1 MYKLMFVDD
10 EKLILDGLKYI
21 LDWNSMDL
29 EIVHEAKNG
38 RDALDKFKEEPV
50 DIVITDINMPIM
62 SGLTLINEIKK
73 INKDVSFIVLS
84 GYDEFS
90 YAQKAISLGVENYIL
105 KPIDDM
111 ELEET
116 IKKICKK
123 KLESE
128 KNNNLEEQLNKVLSN
143 ETSLNEKY
151 KKLSFEEEMD
161 RLRKLI
167 MEKDRLKIIEYLE
180 TLFDKRE
187 FSTKNIF
194 DLSVKIFLL
203 IDKISYEFKIDK
215 NIGEDSLI
223 SNIIKLFNEKSREN
237 IKYFIILE
245 VDNLL
250 KIMNSNTEKFSPV
263 IQQIVRKVKEYY
275 YEDLSLKVLAN
286 DFNINS
292 SYLGQLFTKEVGM
305 SFSDYLNKEKN
316 SKAKELILNTNMKIN
331 DIAKQVGYSDTSYF
345 YRKFKKYYGVSP
357 AMLRELKNY

>member
-21 LDWNSMDL
+21 LDWNSMDI

-38 RDALDKFKEEPV
+38 KDALEKFKEDPV

-90 YAQKAISLGVENYIL
+90 YAQQAITLGVENYIL

-128 KNNNLEEQLNKVLSN
+128 KNNNLEEQLNKLLSN
-143 ETSLNEKY
+143 ETSTNDKY
-151 KKLSFEEEMD
+151 EKLSFEEEID
-161 RLRKLI
+161 RLHKLI
-167 MEKDRLKIIEYLE
+167 IEKDRLKIIEYLE
-180 TLFDKRE
+180 TLFDKKE
-187 FSTKNIF
+187 LSTKNIF

-215 NIGEDSLI
+215 NVGEDSLI

-250 KIMNSNTEKFSPV
+250 KVMNSNTEKFSPV

-275 YEDLSLKVLAN
+275 YEELSLKVLAN

-331 DIAKQVGYSDTSYF
+331 DIAKQVGYADTSYF

>member
-151 KKLSFEEEMD
+151 KKLS
-161 RLRKLI
+161 
-167 MEKDRLKIIEYLE
+167 LKKKW
-180 TLFDKRE
+180 T
-187 FSTKNIF
+187 
-194 DLSVKIFLL
+194 
-203 IDKISYEFKIDK
+203 
-215 NIGEDSLI
+215 
-223 SNIIKLFNEKSREN
+223 
-237 IKYFIILE
+237 
-245 VDNLL
+245 
-250 KIMNSNTEKFSPV
+250 
-263 IQQIVRKVKEYY
+263 
-275 YEDLSLKVLAN
+275 
-286 DFNINS
+286 
-292 SYLGQLFTKEVGM
+292 
-305 SFSDYLNKEKN
+305 
-316 SKAKELILNTNMKIN
+316 
-331 DIAKQVGYSDTSYF
+331 GY
-345 YRKFKKYYGVSP
+345 VS
-357 AMLRELKNY
+357 

>member
-21 LDWNSMDL
+21 LDWNSMGL
-29 EIVHEAKNG
+29 EIIHEAKNG
-38 RDALDKFKEEPV
+38 REALEKFKEEPV

-84 GYDEFS
+84 GYDEFT

-116 IKKICKK
+116 IKKICEK
-123 KLESE
+123 KLESK
-128 KNNNLEEQLNKVLSN
+128 KNNNLEEQLNELLSN
-143 ETSLNEKY
+143 ETSNDDKY
-151 KKLSFEEEMD
+151 KKMSFEEEMD
-161 RLRKLI
+161 RLHKLI
-167 MEKDRLKIIEYLE
+167 IEKDRLKIIEYLE
-180 TLFDKRE
+180 TLFDKKE
-187 FSTKNIF
+187 LSKKNIF

-203 IDKISYEFKIDK
+203 MDKISYEFKIDK
-215 NIGEDSLI
+215 NVGEDSLI

-250 KIMNSNTEKFSPV
+250 KIMNANTEKFSPV
-263 IQQIVRKVKEYY
+263 IQQIIRKVKEYY

-292 SYLGQLFTKEVGM
+292 SYLGQLFTKEIGM
-305 SFSDYLNKEKN
+305 PFSDYLNKEKN

-331 DIAKQVGYSDTSYF
+331 DIAKQVGYADTSYF